1 MAYRRPA
8 WFIRTVFNPIAK
20 KTGVGGAETLTV
32 LRRRSGGMQEVPV
45 TPIEHGGARYVVS
58 ARGEAEWVKNLR
70 AAGGRARLNGS
81 EITLSELPIA
91 DRAPVLATYQA
102 KLGKAVASH
111 FKALPEPTDHPVF
124 RI

>member
-1 MAYRRPA
+1 MGQEPARRGRQGPA
-8 WFIRTVFNPIAK
+8 
-20 KTGVGGAETLTV
+20 
-32 LRRRSGGMQEVPV
+32 Q
-45 TPIEHGGARYVVS
+45 
-58 ARGEAEWVKNLR
+58 
-70 AAGGRARLNGS
+70 GS
-81 EITLSELPIA
+81 EVTLSELPIA